1 MIIRSDAVV
10 KFFIDLSNKNAI
22 KGISEVE
29 TKSDALAKKFNS
41 AGKALTVGL
50 TTPIVAFGTYAVK
63 TASDFDS
70 ASSQIQSSLGLSTDS
85 AKEFDQALRDIYN
98 AGYGESYEDVANKI
112 SYVAQATGELDPS
125 KVKELATNAMALE
138 DTFGSDFNETIRG
151 VSNLMTHFGISSE
164 EAFDLFAKGSQVG
177 LDYTSELGD
186 NIAEYGGN
194 FEQAGYSA
202 EEYFQ
207 LLANG
212 TKNGA
217 YNLDKVNDSINEV
230 KNRLGDG
237 TIKENLS
244 MFSKDTQTAFKNWE
258 KGKGTMKDVIN
269 SIVNDISTC
278 KNEQDQLTMAATAF
292 GTMGEDANLK
302 VVTSLTTVGDE
313 FNNVKGAMDGVKEV
327 KYDNLGSMLES
338 LKRQFG
344 DVALEAGNELMPAI
358 ENIVGGLQDL
368 VTWFKNLD
376 PETKTMIGNIAK
388 VAAVVGPAL
397 IGFIKLV
404 STIKSFKDSIK
415 TVKSFFNAFKD
426 GKKVISMLKMGGV
439 ALAITAVAAAVL
451 LVVKNWD
458 KIKETVGNVW
468 NSIKSFF
475 SNIGKA
481 ISDTIASIGEWMS
494 NLWTSITTTV
504 SNIWNSIVSFFSTIG
519 NAIASFFQTIL
530 SYLQWPIQFVTNMF
544 LLIVAIIATFFETVY
559 NLLSSWFNMIFSF
572 LSTIAMWIYNN
583 VLLPVYNFIVSVA
596 TTIYNAIVSFINTVI
611 SVFSTIASWIYNNVL
626 LPIYNF
632 FVSVFNT
639 IWGVIQN
646 VINNV
651 KNAFTTAANFIKN
664 AFTTVKNTVVSI
676 FNAIANTVKKIFN
689 TIVNVIK
696 SPINGLISLFN
707 NVIKGLNKI
716 KVPDWVP
723 GVGGKGINIPLIPKL
738 ATGTNYV
745 ASEGLAYLH
754 KGEAVVPKKYNPAIG
769 GYGNYSQPVYVNV
782 VADMDVNKFGKAFVR
797 DIKTFSG
804 GTKNSYNYGGG
815 K

>member
-1 MIIRSDAVV
+1 MIIRADAVV
-10 KFFIDLSNKNAI
+10 KFFIDLSNKDAI
-22 KGISEVE
+22 KGINEVE
-29 TKSDALAKKFNS
+29 SKSDALAKKFNS

-63 TASDFDS
+63 TASDFDT

-244 MFSKDTQTAFKNWE
+244 MFSKDTQKAFKNWE

-269 SIVNDISTC
+269 SIVGDISKCT
-278 KNEQDQLTMAATAF
+278 NEQKQLTMAQTAF

-313 FNNVKGAMDGVKEV
+313 FNNVKGAMEGVKEV

-338 LKRQFG
+338 LKRQLG

-358 ENIVGGLQDL
+358 ENIIGGLQDL

-376 PETKTMIGNIAK
+376 PETKAMIGNIAK
-388 VAAVVGPAL
+388 VAVVVGPAL
-397 IGFIKLV
+397 IMFSKMV
-404 STIKSFKDSIK
+404 STIKSLKEGVK

-439 ALAITAVAAAVL
+439 GIAITAVAAL
-451 LVVKNWD
+451 LLLIVQNWD

-468 NSIKSFF
+468 NAITNFF
-475 SNIGKA
+475 SNLGTSIA
-481 ISDTIASIGEWMS
+481 NIASSIANWVSGIWS
-494 NLWTSITTTV
+494 SITTTV
-504 SNIWNSIVSFFSTIG
+504 SNIWNSITSFLSMIG
-519 NAIASFFQTIL
+519 SAIWGVIQTIL
-530 SYLQWPIQFVTNMF
+530 GYLQWPIQFVTNMF
-544 LLIVAIIATFFETVY
+544 LLIVALVSTFLQTIYNIIATV
-559 NLLSSWFNMIFSF
+559 IQ
-572 LSTIAMWIYNN
+572 TILN
-583 VLLPVYNFIVSVA
+583 VIGS
-596 TTIYNAIVSFINTVI
+596 
-611 SVFSTIASWIYNNVL
+611 IASWIYNNVL
-626 LPIYNF
+626 LPVFNFFSSVFTAIYNTVANFINMVITIFSTVASWVYNNVLSPIFNF
-632 FVSVFNT
+632 FSSVFT
-639 IWGVIQN
+639 SIWNVVSN
-646 VINNV
+646 VINKVKSGFSTMANAVKTVFNNV
-651 KNAFTTAANFIKN
+651 KSFISN
-664 AFTTVKNTVVSI
+664 I
-676 FNAIANTVKKIFN
+676 FS
-689 TIVNVIK
+689 TIGNIIK
-696 SPINGLISLFN
+696 APINGIISIINGVL
-707 NVIKGLNKI
+707 KGLNKI
-716 KVPDWVP
+716 KIPDWVP
-723 GVGGKGINIPLIPKL
+723 VVGGKGLNFPMIPKL

-754 KGEAVVPKKYNPAIG
+754 EGEAVVPKKYNPAVG
-769 GYGNYSQPVYVNV
+769 GYGNYNQPVYVNV